1 MQYLK
6 RCKSR
11 CYYNNYKSIQWQM
24 IVKDIKKLT
33 KITTTF
39 TIQRYLSDLH
49 LYALR
54 VTQTLL
60 VEYTLQDMY
69 QIPDSSRRACQ

>member
-1 MQYLK
+1 
-6 RCKSR
+6 
-11 CYYNNYKSIQWQM
+11 M

-49 LYALR
+49 SYALR

-69 QIPDSSRRACQ
+69 QICNSIHAPFDYQL